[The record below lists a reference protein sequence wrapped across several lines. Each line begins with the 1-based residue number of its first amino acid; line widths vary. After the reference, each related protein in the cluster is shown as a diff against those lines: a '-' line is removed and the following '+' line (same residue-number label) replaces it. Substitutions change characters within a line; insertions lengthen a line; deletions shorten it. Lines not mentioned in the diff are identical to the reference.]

1 MGHHFVPIYYLS
13 GFTRDERLWVYDK
26 ATRKA
31 FKSQPEAIA
40 NERNL
45 YTEELEAL
53 LNNSIE
59 QPANRALGKI
69 RMRESLSVDDR
80 EALAVYIVTLW
91 KRGPIGRSRVMEKIP
106 KTVNEITDDLEKQIH
121 ELKGREILTNER
133 YFNLLSQTVKARQ
146 KLMADPPIETWWGL
160 LEPSTSRNVVDVLL
174 TMNWAFLI
182 DPRGEVLTS
191 DNPVYFFPWAGLS
204 RPESE
209 LIFPID
215 QYTAMLATNESF
227 PTGTYFNGNGVALRE
242 INRRTMTNT
251 DRHLISSQALDW
263 IPKLIANGDG
273 PRRWLRVLGKPAT

>member
-13 GFTRDERLWVYDK
+13 GFTRNERLWVYDK
-26 ATRKA
+26 TTRNV
-31 FKSQPEAIA
+31 FKSQPDAIA
-40 NERNL
+40 NEREL
-45 YTEELEAL
+45 YTEELEGL

-59 QPANRALGKI
+59 QPANRVLGKI
-69 RMRESLSVDDR
+69 RGRESLSADDR

-91 KRGPIGRSRVMEKIP
+91 KRGPVGRARVMEQIP
-106 KTVNEITDDLEKQIH
+106 DTVREITDDLERQIH

-146 KLMADPPIETWWGL
+146 KLMTNPPIETWWSL
-160 LEPSTSRNVVDVLL
+160 LAPSTSRNVVNALL
-174 TMNWAFLI
+174 KMNWAFLS

-204 RPESE
+204 RPGSE

-215 QYTAMLATNESF
+215 QHTAMLATNESF
-227 PTGTYFNGNGVALRE
+227 PTGTYFSGNGAALRE

-251 DRHLISSQALDW
+251 DRHLIASQPLDW
-263 IPKLIANGDG
+263 IPRLIANGDG
-273 PRRWLRVLGKPAT
+273 PRRRLRVLGRLAR

>member
-31 FKSQPEAIA
+31 FKSQPDAIA
-40 NERNL
+40 NEREL
-45 YTEELEAL
+45 YTEELEGW

-59 QPANRALGKI
+59 QPANRVLAKI
-69 RMRESLSVDDR
+69 RRRDSLSAEDR
-80 EALAVYIVTLW
+80 EALAAYIVTLL
-91 KRGPIGRSRVMEKIP
+91 KRGPVGRARVMEKIP
-106 KTVNEITDDLEKQIH
+106 DTVKEITDNLEKEIH
-121 ELKGREILTNER
+121 ELKGREVLTNER
-133 YFNLLSQTVKARQ
+133 YFNLLAQTVKARE
-146 KLMADPPIETWWGL
+146 KLIANPPIETWWGL
-160 LEPSTSRNVVDVLL
+160 LDPSTSRNIVTVLL
-174 TMNWAFLI
+174 RMSWAFLI

-191 DNPVYFFPWAGLS
+191 DNPVYFFPWAGIG

-227 PTGTYFNGNGVALRE
+227 PTGTYFDGNGVSLRE

-251 DRHLISSQALDW
+251 DRHLIASQPLDW

-273 PRRWLRVLGKPAT
+273 PRRWLRVLDKLAR

>member
-26 ATRKA
+26 ATRRA

-45 YTEELEAL
+45 YTEDLEGL

-59 QPANRALGKI
+59 QPANRVLDKI
-69 RMRESLSVDDR
+69 RRRESLSANDR
-80 EALAVYIVTLW
+80 GALAVYIVTLW
-91 KRGPIGRSRVMEKIP
+91 KRGPVGRARVMEKIP
-106 KTVNEITDDLEKQIH
+106 ETVKEITDDLEKDIH
-121 ELKGREILTNER
+121 ELRVRDILNSDR
-133 YFNLLSQTVKARQ
+133 YLNLLSQTVKARQ
-146 KLMADPPIETWWGL
+146 KLMANPPIETWWGL

-174 TMNWAFLI
+174 KMNWAFLI

-209 LIFPID
+209 LIFPVD

-227 PTGTYFNGNGVALRE
+227 PTGTYFDGNGVALRE

-251 DRHLISSQALDW
+251 DRHLITSQPLDW

-273 PRRWLRVLGKPAT
+273 PRRWLRVLGKSAM

>member
-13 GFTRDERLWVYDK
+13 GFTRDGRLWVYDK

-45 YTEELEAL
+45 YTEELEGL

-59 QPANRALGKI
+59 QPANRVLGKI
-69 RMRESLSVDDR
+69 RRRESLSTDDR

-91 KRGPIGRSRVMEKIP
+91 KRGPIGRARVMEKIP
-106 KTVNEITDDLEKQIH
+106 DTVKEITDDLEKEIH
-121 ELKGREILTNER
+121 ELRGQEMLTNER
-133 YFNLLSQTVKARQ
+133 YFNLLSQTVNARQ
-146 KLMADPPIETWWGL
+146 KLMANPPIETWWGL
-160 LEPSTSRNVVDVLL
+160 LEPSTSRNVVDALL
-174 TMNWAFLI
+174 NMNWAFLI

-227 PTGTYFNGNGVALRE
+227 PTATYFNGNGVALRE

-251 DRHLISSQALDW
+251 NRHLITSQPLDW

-273 PRRWLRVLGKPAT
+273 PRRWLRVLGKPAM

>member
-31 FKSQPEAIA
+31 FKSQPDAIA
-40 NERNL
+40 NERGL
-45 YTEELEAL
+45 YTEELEGL
-53 LNNSIE
+53 LNNGIE
-59 QPANRALGKI
+59 QPANRVLGKV
-69 RMRESLSVDDR
+69 RRREPLSVDDR

-91 KRGPIGRSRVMEKIP
+91 RRGPVGRARVMEQIP
-106 KTVNEITDDLEKQIH
+106 DTVREITDDLERQIH

-146 KLMADPPIETWWGL
+146 KLMTNPPIETWWGL
-160 LEPSTSRNVVDVLL
+160 LEPSTSRNVVNALL
-174 TMNWAFLI
+174 TMNWAFLS

-215 QYTAMLATNESF
+215 QHTAMLATNESF

-251 DRHLISSQALDW
+251 DRHLIASQPLDW

-273 PRRWLRVLGKPAT
+273 PRRRLRVLGKPAR